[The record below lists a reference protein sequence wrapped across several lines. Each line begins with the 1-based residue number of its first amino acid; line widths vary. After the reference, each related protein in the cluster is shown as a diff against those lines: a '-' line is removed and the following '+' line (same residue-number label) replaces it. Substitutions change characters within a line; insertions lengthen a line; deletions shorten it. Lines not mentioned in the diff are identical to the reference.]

1 MCHFQVW
8 KKRFVVVRRPY
19 VFLFRDERD
28 HCERG
33 MINLAQAKTEFS
45 LGKQKHR
52 KYYFIY
58 QQETIESGTTKT
70 VA

>member
-52 KYYFIY
+52 KKTILFINKKPLNLG
-58 QQETIESGTTKT
+58 QPKL
-70 VA
+70 